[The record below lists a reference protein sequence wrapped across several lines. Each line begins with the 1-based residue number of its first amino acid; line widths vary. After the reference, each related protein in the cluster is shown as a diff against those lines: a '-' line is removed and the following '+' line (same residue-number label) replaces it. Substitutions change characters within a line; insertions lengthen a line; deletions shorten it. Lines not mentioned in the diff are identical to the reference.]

1 MTTGKIMAL
10 TVWSFVGK
18 VMFLLGHSFS
28 SKEQG
33 SLNFMAAVTIHSGFG
48 AQENKICFHFLHF
61 YFYSYADKYMHA
73 EMIVEQGNSITLTE
87 LSLVL
92 L

>member
-1 MTTGKIMAL
+1 
-10 TVWSFVGK
+10 
-18 VMFLLGHSFS
+18 
-28 SKEQG
+28 
-33 SLNFMAAVTIHSGFG
+33 MAAVIIYSDFR